1 MHQIVNNLQM
11 TQEETV
17 YQYIE
22 KAILEHRLLPGTRLR
37 ELQLAEIFGVK
48 RGLIRKVLTRLTH
61 ARLVDHQPNAGA
73 QVACPS
79 IEDAQDLFYTRQVLE
94 SAVTR
99 ILCDHITTTQ
109 IAQLREHL
117 QKEHDAYQQQNPQ
130 LGVRLSA
137 GFHRELVKF
146 TGNRVLEEFINE
158 IVNRTPFVIM
168 SHPDDAGGKV
178 CINHEHSDI
187 VDALEAGDFKR
198 ADGLMREH
206 LAHMQKMFHSR
217 PAHSETPLE
226 EVFDL

>member
-1 MHQIVNNLQM
+1 VA
-11 TQEETV
+11 QEETV

-94 SAVTR
+94 SAVLG
-99 ILCDHITTTQ
+99 ILCEHITPAQ
-109 IAQLREHL
+109 ISHLRELL
-117 QKEHDAYQQQNPQ
+117 QQEHDAYQQQNPQ
-130 LGVRLSA
+130 LGVRLST
-137 GFHRELVKF
+137 GFHRALVEMA
-146 TGNRVLEEFINE
+146 GNRVLAEFLNE
-158 IVNRTPFVIM
+158 IINRTPFVIM
-168 SHPDDAGGKV
+168 SHSGDPQTEG

-187 VDALEAGDFKR
+187 VDALEARDFGR
-198 ADGLMREH
+198 ANALMQQH
-206 LAHMQKMFHSR
+206 LAHMQKMFHSQPKPR
-217 PAHSETPLE
+217 ETPLE
-226 EVFDL
+226 EVFEL

>member
-1 MHQIVNNLQM
+1 M

-37 ELQLAEIFGVK
+37 EIQLAEIFGVK

-61 ARLVDHQPNAGA
+61 AKLVDHQPNAGA

-94 SAVTR
+94 SAVIR
-99 ILCDHITTTQ
+99 ILCERITAEQ
-109 IAQLREHL
+109 IARLRQHL
-117 QKEHDAYQQQNPQ
+117 QQEHDAYQQQNPQ

-137 GFHRELVKF
+137 GFHRELVKLS
-146 TGNRVLEEFINE
+146 GNRVLAEFLNE

-168 SHPDDAGGKV
+168 SHQGDARADG
-178 CINHEHSDI
+178 CINHEHKDI
-187 VDALEAGDFKR
+187 VDAIEAADFKR
-198 ADGLMREH
+198 ADALMQQH

-217 PAHSETPLE
+217 PAAAETPLE
-226 EVFDL
+226 EVFKL

>member
-1 MHQIVNNLQM
+1 M

-37 ELQLAEIFGVK
+37 EVQLAEIFGVK

-61 ARLVDHQPNAGA
+61 AKLVDHQPNAGA

-94 SAVTR
+94 SAVIK
-99 ILCDHITTTQ
+99 ILCERITPQQ
-109 IAQLREHL
+109 IEYLRGLL

-137 GFHRELVKF
+137 GFHRELVQLC
-146 TGNRVLEEFINE
+146 GNRVLAEFINE

-168 SHPDDAGGKV
+168 SHQGDAGTNV
-178 CINHEHSDI
+178 CINHEHRDI
-187 VDALEAGDFKR
+187 VDALEAADFTR
-198 ADGLMREH
+198 ADTLMRQH
-206 LAHMQKMFHSR
+206 LAHMQKMFHSH
-217 PAHSETPLE
+217 PAPNETPLE

>member
-1 MHQIVNNLQM
+1 V

-37 ELQLAEIFGVK
+37 EVQLAEIFGVK

-61 ARLVDHQPNAGA
+61 AKLVDHQPNAGA

-94 SAVTR
+94 SAVLK
-99 ILCDHITTTQ
+99 ILCERITPPQ
-109 IAQLREHL
+109 IEYLRDLL
-117 QKEHDAYQQQNPQ
+117 QQEHDAYQQQNPQ

-137 GFHRELVKF
+137 GFHRELVQLC
-146 TGNRVLEEFINE
+146 GNRVLAEFLNE
-158 IVNRTPFVIM
+158 IINRTPFVIM
-168 SHPDDAGGKV
+168 SHPGDGGTNA

-187 VDALEAGDFKR
+187 VDALEAGDFTR
-198 ADGLMREH
+198 TDALMRQH
-206 LAHMQKMFHSR
+206 LDHMQKMFHSH
-217 PAHSETPLE
+217 PARSETPLE